1 MITEY
6 EVGQI
11 PAEPLGVEVRDDA
24 GNLRNLTVYS
34 TITLE
39 VLGSNN
45 EKVDLTGVEL
55 FTEAARNGQIAVYW
69 PKNRSIFNK
78 QGDYLL
84 RLALRDAEGSLDY
97 TRPGTIRVRRFG
109 GKN

>member
-11 PAEPLGVEVRDDA
+11 PAQPLTIAVRDDA
-24 GNLRNLTVYS
+24 DGSVNLTVYT
-34 TITLE
+34 TIKVE
-39 VLGSNN
+39 VLGSDN

-55 FTEAARNGQIAVYW
+55 FTEGARNGNIAVVW
-69 PKNRSIFNK
+69 PKDRSLFTK
-78 QGDYLL
+78 HGDYLL
-84 RLALRDAEGSLDY
+84 RLALYDSEGSRDY
-97 TRPGTIRVRRFG
+97 TRPQTIRVRRFG